1 MKKKALLSL
10 IMAAAI
16 TLGGAAMAT
25 NANFNAVAH
34 SNGNIV
40 KMGTV
45 RLLVPGVAEGQTI
58 NLSGLFTATN
68 MGTSK
73 TPMVKETTIVN
84 SGTLP
89 VTLSMDKRTAENTI
103 VPTGV
108 ISTYYRHY
116 KMAVSMQLI
125 RNGVPQSTIWSRTD
139 DPQLGHYDAIFDTI
153 DGETNHIGSA
163 QTTGIDPMLKSLG
176 VLQPGDKV
184 TIKTYVR
191 FDQTAWYTTNA
202 VEHTGQPARIDG
214 WYTLTQNEVNA
225 FQGKTLAVNLTIVA
239 TEK

>member
-68 MGTSK
+68 MG
-73 TPMVKETTIVN
+73 PGQERMEKETTIVN

-89 VTLSMDKRTAENTI
+89 VTLSMEDLTAENTV

-116 KMAVSMQLI
+116 KMAVSMQLT
-125 RNGVPQSTIWSRTD
+125 RNGVPQSTIWSRND
-139 DPQLGHYDAIFDTI
+139 AELGHYDAIFDTI
-153 DGETNHIGSA
+153 NGEYKHIGCA
-163 QTTGIDPMLKSLG
+163 QTTGIKDMLQSLG

-191 FDQTAWYTTNA
+191 FDQTAYYSNLNST
-202 VEHTGQPARIDG
+202 
-214 WYTLTQNEVNA
+214 YTLTQDEVNA
-225 FQGKTLAVNLTIVA
+225 FQGKTLAVNLKIVA
-239 TEK
+239 TETK